1 MQNKHRIIIPM
12 DKAIADAIHS
22 KEQATGISFNDFLVS
37 FLSREVEPTS
47 LVNEQSPIYQQN
59 KGE

>member
-1 MQNKHRIIIPM
+1 M